1 MKKVWLVGLLS
12 GTALSGVVL
21 ATDGPDVIVGDL
33 PNISRY
39 NTATSEPLTAL
50 AVGTTSCNIGT
61 ARLSWLEDPDNRHPT
76 IGQNMF
82 RYSVVGGAGRFEQ
95 IGLSFVKHGFFALS
109 QSLCL
114 TCNDPTDGTALGV
127 GCSDPYTSSL
137 NGSQSG
143 LGPRS
148 QVNAATGFFP
158 INWNSA
164 TNLPA
169 AQWPTSG
176 SLNRRLQVRKSDL
189 FPASNPGSTY
199 FVEGQYIAADDTAS
213 LNSWNNNSYRQVNVG
228 HSISGTTDNFTF
240 ALASSTRRRM
250 PAVEAWRQLDS
261 AVTVVGSPFA
271 TAGDMNSAPANATD
285 GYTKI
290 PGDGYV
296 ALAYKVTDLG
306 GGQWQYEYALQN
318 MTSDRSIGSFSV
330 PMGECALATSIG
342 FHDTFHHSGEAYS
355 TTDWDDTKTSTE
367 LRWATESFA
376 TNANA
381 NAIRWGTL
389 YNFRFVSDHAPID
402 GEITLGLFKPGTP
415 DNVTIA
421 AMVPDVCASGPC
433 VADFDDGTGTGT
445 PDQAVTID
453 DLLYYVGIFQ
463 GGVVAADIDDG
474 SGTGVTDG
482 AVTIDDLLY
491 FIVRFN
497 AGC

>member
-1 MKKVWLVGLLS
+1 MKKAWLVCLLAGS
-12 GTALSGVVL
+12 AMCGVAL

-50 AVGTTSCNIGT
+50 AVGTTSCNIGN
-61 ARLSWLEDPDNRHPT
+61 ARLNWFQDPDNRHPT
-76 IGQNMF
+76 IGQNLF

-95 IGLSFVKHGFFALS
+95 LGLSFVKHGFFALS

-114 TCNDPTDGTALGV
+114 PCNDPTDGTALGV
-127 GCSDPYTSSL
+127 GCSDPYSSSL
-137 NGSQSG
+137 NGQQSG

-158 INWNSA
+158 TDWNSA
-164 TNLPA
+164 ANLPSA
-169 AQWPTSG
+169 SWPASG
-176 SLNRRLQVRKSDL
+176 SLNRRLQVQKSDL
-189 FPASNPGSTY
+189 FPATNVGASY

-213 LNSWNNNSYRQVNVG
+213 LNSWNNNSYRPVNVT
-228 HSISGTTDNFTF
+228 HSVSSGTDNFTY
-240 ALASSTRRRM
+240 ALSSTTRRRM
-250 PAVEAWRQLDS
+250 PAVEAWRQMDPT
-261 AVTVVGSPFA
+261 VTVVGSPFT

-330 PMGECALATSIG
+330 PMGDCAQATSIG

-355 TTDWDDTKTSTE
+355 TSDWTDTKTATE
-367 LRWATESFA
+367 LTWATQSFA

-389 YNFRFVSDHAPID
+389 YNFRFISNHAPVD
-402 GEITLGLFKPGTP
+402 GNVTLGLFKPGATP
-415 DNVTIA
+415 SITIA
-421 AMVPDVCASGPC
+421 AKVPDVCTGTVC
-433 VADFDDGTGTGT
+433 VADMDDGTGTGT
-445 PDQAVTID
+445 PDGGVTID
-453 DLLYYVGIFQ
+453 DLLYYIGIF
-463 GGVVAADIDDG
+463 GGGSIQADVDDG
-474 SGTGVTDG
+474 SGTGTPDG
-482 AVTIDDLLY
+482 GVTIDDLLY
-491 FIVRFN
+491 FINRFN